1 MQDRYAG
8 DIGDFGKFYL
18 LRKLFDSTKYQIGVV
33 WYLFPNEDHN
43 SDGLHIGYL
52 CSEEYRRY
60 DGELIE
66 KLTNVVK
73 EICGRSVSLLEN
85 QHVLPENTVF
95 YSEYLKCY
103 DKNQESKNREESRR
117 EWLSSALSKVSDCNV
132 IFLDPDNGLEV
143 KSVKSKARKTAGKYV
158 FYDEVINFF
167 KNENTKVCVVYHH
180 LSRNGTHESQMKD
193 RMKALCEHISDEIS
207 DFTVFAIRFRPFSP
221 RAFFIIA
228 KKSEEGKIESKLSTI
243 LKGIDESKWD
253 QCMKM
258 RNDTRSYEYIKKET
272 L

>member
-33 WYLFPNEDHN
+33 WYLFPNEDYN

-52 CSEEYRRY
+52 CSEEYKRY

-73 EICGRSVSLLEN
+73 EICDRSVSLLEN

-103 DKNQESKNREESRR
+103 EKNQESKNREESRC
-117 EWLSSALSKVSDCNV
+117 EWLSGALSKVSDCNV

-167 KNENTKVCVVYHH
+167 KNENIKVCMIYHH
-180 LSRNGTHESQMKD
+180 LSRNGTHDKQMKY
-193 RMKALCEHISDEIS
+193 RIKELCERLSEKGSSEYTI
-207 DFTVFAIRFRPFSP
+207 FAIRFKPFSP

-228 KKSEEGKIESKLSTI
+228 KKSEASNIENKI
-243 LKGIDESKWD
+243 GIFIIEANSDKSELKWD
-253 QCMKM
+253 L
-258 RNDTRSYEYIKKET
+258 YIKKECN
-272 L
+272 